1 MSTLF
6 VRGEVDLGT
15 VAVLEGDLE
24 RAIAEG
30 GDLTVDVSALDFVD
44 MPGLHALA
52 RAARRMS
59 AEGRRLRLRNPQPYL
74 RRLLSLLELDHLI
87 AEG

>member
-1 MSTLF
+1 M
-6 VRGEVDLGT
+6 
-15 VAVLEGDLE
+15 
-24 RAIAEG
+24 
-30 GDLTVDVSALDFVD
+30 SALDFVD